1 MLNLNPN
8 SFIAPLTDVKNFLT
22 DLKHVLTSEKYDLD
36 ILPRK
41 KDEDPLDLCTTEN
54 TMLDLDYDTD
64 DIKDELLSLTEKD
77 YLETIL
83 DDKGSSKPPFWV
95 FGKAIKCKDVYIKV
109 KIRDKAR
116 CKIFCVSFHYSRF
129 PLKDKP
135 YI

>member
-1 MLNLNPN
+1 MNPN